1 MLPAVGGYTMKH
13 SRYIFQ
19 SAKAWVTGRTR
30 EANGCHGKKRE
41 SGPKGADKPPPRKKC
56 IILNR
61 NAKFTPIF
69 SRGEFGVFQYAH
81 FSSVRKEIIGTGC
94 RDPPINRQL
103 HFVVTSVIS
112 KGKKRYYLLE
122 KEILRYSVRLRCV
135 RIILFV

>member
-1 MLPAVGGYTMKH
+1 VLPAVGGYTMKH

-19 SAKAWVTGRTR
+19 PAKAWVTGRTR

-41 SGPKGADKPPPRKKC
+41 SGPKGADKPPPQKKC

-81 FSSVRKEIIGTGC
+81 FSSVRKDITGTGC
-94 RDPPINRQL
+94 RDPPINRFDSL
-103 HFVVTSVIS
+103 
-112 KGKKRYYLLE
+112 KKRLIGGKYGERIRTE
-122 KEILRYSVRLRCV
+122 KGFYFSKWRVY
-135 RIILFV
+135 RINQ